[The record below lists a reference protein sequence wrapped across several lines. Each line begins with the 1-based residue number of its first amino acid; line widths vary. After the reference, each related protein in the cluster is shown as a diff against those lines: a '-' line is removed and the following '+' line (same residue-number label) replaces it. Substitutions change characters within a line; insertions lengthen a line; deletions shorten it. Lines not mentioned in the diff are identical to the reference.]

1 MSYIVIGDNIVI
13 DSNEVLKTIEAE
25 FDFKEVKNITKGS
38 NRDDTLIYQVTHDIN
53 PIKEEIESLG
63 ETLSEEELVEELM
76 ATTDEYTMYIE
87 DVMPEGLIC
96 HGYSYHYDEGLGE
109 IKSIFVAM
117 DEQVGEKRLIDIV
130 NRILKSVD

>member
-13 DSNEVLKTIEAE
+13 DSDEILKIIERE
-25 FDFKEVKNITKGS
+25 FDFKEVNNITKSS
-38 NRDDTLIYQVTHDIN
+38 NRDDTLVYQITHDIN
-53 PIKEEIESLG
+53 TIKEEIESLG

-87 DVMPEGLIC
+87 DVMPKGLIC
-96 HGYSYHYDEGLGE
+96 HGYSYHYDEGLEE

-117 DEQVGEKRLIDIV
+117 DEEIGEKRLIDVV
-130 NRILKSVD
+130 NRILNSVD